1 MIKSRE
7 LFANLKISLLTLKKI
22 SIFGLVLKIACSFII
37 PLISVFL
44 TYIVKCVLDGIVY
57 RNSGN
62 SIIVI
67 YIVVYFFIKVIELT
81 LDGLVEYSEQIEN
94 LRLRKYVEKEIIS
107 KCTVLDIKQFDN
119 AELYDE
125 LQYVQCNYTS
135 ISSLMWKCIEIFSSF
150 LAFFTIFSVTIKDMY
165 VYIPFVVVSCI
176 PAGIARIKFSNEMYN
191 ISVEQLADERK
202 LDYLTYLAYQK
213 DFSSEVRVYSLKKV
227 LLSKYNNVYAKLLL
241 RKDRALKK
249 NCLISI
255 ILLGLPEVIF
265 CIIMLDILKKIIL
278 GEMTVGDFS
287 LYLGILGQVWGNI
300 MKIIYN
306 INAINEDNYNV
317 NFYRKF
323 LKREPEIQKGE
334 IVINEIQCIE
344 FQNVYFKY
352 PYSDDYV
359 LENFSFRID
368 KGEKIAIVGENGAGK
383 STIIK
388 LLLRFYDVEKGI
400 ILVNGYDIRNLVY
413 DNLRNLVGLYFQN
426 SNNYAFPLYE
436 NVIISDTENK
446 EHKKFNKAVQLSGM
460 YDVVRNK
467 KLHFTSYISKQF
479 DQDGIELS
487 GGVHQKFALCRT
499 LYRDSDWF
507 IFDEPS
513 AALDPKAEHM
523 FFEKIRAVSKDKTII
538 YISHRM
544 SNILLTDRIVVVEKG
559 HVLEDGTF
567 EELMKNKSKFY
578 DLYNYQKGLLH

>member
-323 LKREPEIQKGE
+323 LKREPEIQNGE

-487 GGVHQKFALCRT
+487 GGEHQKLALCRT

>member
-1 MIKSRE
+1 M
-7 LFANLKISLLTLKKI
+7 
-22 SIFGLVLKIACSFII
+22 
-37 PLISVFL
+37 
-44 TYIVKCVLDGIVY
+44 KCVLDGIVY

-265 CIIMLDILKKIIL
+265 CIIMLDILKKL
-278 GEMTVGDFS
+278 FWV
-287 LYLGILGQVWGNI
+287 
-300 MKIIYN
+300 K
-306 INAINEDNYNV
+306 
-317 NFYRKF
+317 
-323 LKREPEIQKGE
+323 
-334 IVINEIQCIE
+334 
-344 FQNVYFKY
+344 
-352 PYSDDYV
+352 
-359 LENFSFRID
+359 
-368 KGEKIAIVGENGAGK
+368 
-383 STIIK
+383 
-388 LLLRFYDVEKGI
+388 
-400 ILVNGYDIRNLVY
+400 
-413 DNLRNLVGLYFQN
+413 
-426 SNNYAFPLYE
+426 
-436 NVIISDTENK
+436 
-446 EHKKFNKAVQLSGM
+446 
-460 YDVVRNK
+460 
-467 KLHFTSYISKQF
+467 
-479 DQDGIELS
+479 
-487 GGVHQKFALCRT
+487 
-499 LYRDSDWF
+499 
-507 IFDEPS
+507 
-513 AALDPKAEHM
+513 
-523 FFEKIRAVSKDKTII
+523 
-538 YISHRM
+538 
-544 SNILLTDRIVVVEKG
+544 
-559 HVLEDGTF
+559 
-567 EELMKNKSKFY
+567 
-578 DLYNYQKGLLH
+578 

>member
-125 LQYVQCNYTS
+125 LQYVQCNYTT

-323 LKREPEIQKGE
+323 LKREPEIQNGE

-487 GGVHQKFALCRT
+487 GGEHQKLALCRT

>member
-323 LKREPEIQKGE
+323 LKREPEIQNGE

-388 LLLRFYDVEKGI
+388 LLLRFYDVEIGI

-487 GGVHQKFALCRT
+487 GGEHQKLALCRT